1 MTWDGITRREFID
14 GFASAVVAG
23 ATGVAGAAGVV
34 GPGVVLAQDV
44 AAQGSPAA
52 YPPGR
57 TGYVGSR
64 PADFAIAH
72 GIRDGRRYQIDSQP
86 IAEHYD
92 VVIIGAGIGG
102 LASAHYLRRL
112 RPTARIL
119 ILDNHDEFGGHA
131 RRNEFN
137 VDGKFRLGY
146 GGSESMDS
154 PRLRWTGVARDCVA
168 SLGVSLDRFR
178 EAFQVDLYP
187 GMGLSSGLFFPREIH
202 GVDRLVTGDPVRSIP
217 SDVPAARHNA
227 RAAAAFIGD
236 CPLSA
241 AQKAQLLALYTNQRD
256 VLAGL
261 TRAQKVKLLSDTSY
275 HDYLGRYFGLDA
287 QCLAMFDGRTFDLF
301 ACKADAVPALDAWIC
316 QYPGFKDIGLPL
328 PREAAEFDEPY
339 ICHFPDGNASLAR
352 LFVRQLIPGVAPG
365 HSMDDIVT
373 APFDYGRLDQQDQP
387 VRLRLSSTVV
397 RLSNSH
403 AGVDVL
409 YAQGAGLR
417 RIFTGQVVWAGYS
430 AMLPY
435 VCDDVGAAQRAALS
449 RQVRAPMAYV
459 NVALRNWRA
468 WVRQGVHYVNNPSG
482 FYSNIKLD
490 YPVNLGDYRCSTNPD
505 EPMIVH
511 LVHVSCPDG
520 PTTDL
525 RTTWR
530 AGRALLYAR
539 SFQDFEARARDELTR
554 ILGPGGF
561 DAERDIAAI
570 TVNRW
575 GHGYAYEP
583 VALFDPEPDRDP
595 AIASARLGRIHFAGT
610 DAAWMAYADRAID
623 TAHKVAGEI
632 AG

>member
-1 MTWDGITRREFID
+1 MIRDGITRREFID
-14 GFASAVVAG
+14 GFACTVA
-23 ATGVAGAAGVV
+23 AGVAGVASATVTR
-34 GPGVVLAQDV
+34 AQDAGAPV
-44 AAQGSPAA
+44 SGAA

-57 TGYVGSR
+57 TGYLGSR
-64 PADFAIAH
+64 PADFAVAH

-86 IAEHYD
+86 ITERYD

-119 ILDNHDEFGGHA
+119 ILDNHDDFGGHA

-154 PRLRWTGVARDCVA
+154 PRLRWTAVARDCVA
-168 SLGVSLDRFR
+168 SLGVSLDRFQR
-178 EAFQVDLYP
+178 AFQVDLYP

-217 SDVPAARHNA
+217 TDVPAAHHNA
-227 RAAAAFIGD
+227 RTAAAFIAD

-241 AQKAQLLALYTNQRD
+241 AQKTQLLALYTNQRD
-256 VLAGL
+256 VLADYS
-261 TRAQKVKLLSDTSY
+261 RAAKVRLLGTTSY
-275 HDYLGRYFGLDA
+275 HDYLSRYFGLDP

-301 ACKADAVPALDAWIC
+301 ACRADAVSALDAWIC
-316 QYPGFKDIGLPL
+316 QYPGFQAIGLPL
-328 PREAAEFDEPY
+328 PREAAEVDEPY

-365 HSMDDIVT
+365 HSMDDIVS
-373 APFDYGRLDQQDQP
+373 APFDYGRLDQAQLA
-387 VRLRLSSTVV
+387 VRLRLSCTVV
-397 RLSNSH
+397 SLANRRAS
-403 AGVDVL
+403 VDVL
-409 YAQGAGLR
+409 YARGERLTRLTATHVVYAG
-417 RIFTGQVVWAGYS
+417 FS

-435 VCDDVGAAQRAALS
+435 ICDDIGAAQRTALS
-449 RQVRAPMAYV
+449 HQVRAPMAYV

-482 FYSNIKLD
+482 FYSNLKLD
-490 YPVNLGDYRCSTNPD
+490 YPVNLDDYRCSTNPD

-511 LVHVSCPDG
+511 LLHVSYPDG
-520 PTTDL
+520 PTSDL
-525 RTTWR
+525 RSAWR

-539 SFQDFEARARDELTR
+539 SFEEFEAHARDELTR

-561 DAERDIAAI
+561 DADRDLAAI

-583 VALFDPEPDRDP
+583 VALFDPKPDRDP

-623 TAHKVAGEI
+623 TAHRAADEI